1 MGLDRQAPVDPE
13 FRLRGI
19 ERLRVCDASVLPVI
33 PGSNPQ
39 TTIMMMAMR
48 LAALLLEE

>member
-1 MGLDRQAPVDPE
+1 
-13 FRLRGI
+13 
-19 ERLRVCDASVLPVI
+19 VI

>member
-1 MGLDRQAPVDPE
+1 MGLDPRAPVDPE

-19 ERLRVCDASVLPVI
+19 ERLRVCDASVFPAI

-39 TTIMMMAMR
+39 MTIMMMAMR
-48 LAALLLEE
+48 LAALLLEK